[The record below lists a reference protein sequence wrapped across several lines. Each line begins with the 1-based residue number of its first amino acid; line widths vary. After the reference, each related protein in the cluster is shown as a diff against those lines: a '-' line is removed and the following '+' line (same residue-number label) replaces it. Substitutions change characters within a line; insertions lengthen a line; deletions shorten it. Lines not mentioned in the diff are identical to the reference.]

1 MKFYTVILLLS
12 ATVYTSCNSHRNIV
26 SSEAAYKHEVTKS
39 YPLFF
44 DAENARVLGDTKQ
57 AIALYT
63 EYVKKYPENATAL
76 YNLARLQLQ
85 RMNINEAERNA
96 LKAFKLSP
104 SNQHF
109 QEFYTQLLV
118 IAKKNKEAE
127 HQYNDLISKFPRNED
142 YLYEKAVLQLMEQD
156 YEKAILSF
164 NALEAVI
171 GFNEDI
177 IVQKKNI
184 YLQQGKTELAVRE
197 IEKLRQDDRST
208 PKYLIM
214 IADIYSS
221 AKMPERVKEVY
232 HDIEISFS
240 NDALAQVALAQY
252 YSEQHDHEKYNVFM
266 QRIMKNKNLDA
277 ETKMAL
283 LFPLLKKIE
292 TDTLYREEIIDMAK
306 SLSNESNGNKEAMS
320 LYADVLYFSG
330 KRTEAL
336 AEYKKY
342 LIRDSMKYS
351 VWSQIIAIHSELQ
364 QTDSVISICK
374 HCIGLFPSKSI
385 PYFYAGVSYLQK
397 REPNEAIHFLNKGL
411 VFEKDNDLLQSQYYS
426 SLGDAYNTLRNF
438 ELSDSCFDRAIQIQ
452 PNDATILNNYAY
464 YLSVRKV
471 RLEDA
476 EKMSKKSLE
485 LQPNSQSFLDT
496 YGWILFQQEKYDEA
510 LVYIKKAIDI
520 DAQGDGTLLEHLGDV
535 YFKLGHFEQA
545 KDTWKKATEK
555 GEKNP
560 LLLKKIQDGKY
571 YD

>member
-1 MKFYTVILLLS
+1 MKFYSVILLLS
-12 ATVYTSCNSHRNIV
+12 VTVYSSCNSHRKIV
-26 SSEAAYKHEVTKS
+26 STEAAYKHEVTKS

-44 DAENARVLGDTKQ
+44 EAENARVLGDTKQ

-63 EYVKKYPENATAL
+63 DYVKKYPDNATAR

-85 RMNINEAERNA
+85 RMNVNDAEKNA
-96 LKAFKLSP
+96 LKAHKLAP

-109 QEFYTQLLV
+109 HEFYTQLLV
-118 IAKKNKEAE
+118 IVKKNKEAE
-127 HQYNDLISKFPRNED
+127 SQYNDLISKYPRNED
-142 YLYEKAVLQLMEQD
+142 YLYEKALLQLMVQD
-156 YEKAILSF
+156 YDKAIISF
-164 NALEAVI
+164 NALESVI

-197 IEKLRQDDRST
+197 IEKLRQEDRST

-214 IADIYSS
+214 IADVYSS
-221 AKMPERVKEVY
+221 AKLHDKVKETY
-232 HDIEISFS
+232 HAIETNFP
-240 NDALAQVALAQY
+240 NDAMAQVALAQY
-252 YSEQHDHEKYNVFM
+252 YSEQHDHEKYNSFM
-266 QRIMKNKNLDA
+266 QRIMKNRNLDA

-292 TDTLYREEIIDMAK
+292 TDTVHREEVIELAK
-306 SLSNESNGNKEAMS
+306 SLASESNGNNEATS

-330 KRTEAL
+330 KRKEAL
-336 AEYKKY
+336 QEYNKY
-342 LIRDSMKYS
+342 LLKDSMKYS
-351 VWSQIIAIHSELQ
+351 VWSQVIAIHSELQ
-364 QTDSVISICK
+364 QTDSVIAICK
-374 HCIGLFPSKSI
+374 HCIRLFPAKSI
-385 PYFYAGVSYLQK
+385 PYFYAGISYLQK
-397 REPNEAIHFLNKGL
+397 RDPEEAVRFLNKGL
-411 VFEKDNDLLQSQYYS
+411 AYEQENELLQSQYYS
-426 SLGDAYNTLRNF
+426 SLGDAYNTLKKF
-438 ELSDSCFDRAIQIQ
+438 GYSDSCFDRAIQLQ
-452 PNDATILNNYAY
+452 PGDATILNNYAY

-476 EKMSKKSLE
+476 ERMSKKSLE
-485 LQPNSQSFLDT
+485 IQPNSQSFLDT

-510 LVYIKKAIDI
+510 LVYIKKAIAI

-535 YFKLGHFEQA
+535 YFKLGQLEQA

-571 YD
+571 YE